1 MLCCVVGRRKQYGG
15 HHESNLRWCRAVV
28 QRSWYDSSPVKF
40 LEVSLVRVWPR
51 RLVKAMFSLN
61 CFAIRKVLLISG
73 PLPSRVSDHDVVSPS
88 LLQCAFCGHYRHISC
103 IFKTFVRSRWCWL
116 MVICPAETEFVART
130 TDLCPPNTERS
141 QTTIYNNLKLTFNC
155 LGVKKIQIHE
165 LKKDEISEYFNN

>member
-1 MLCCVVGRRKQYGG
+1 MLGSCVVGRRKQYGG
-15 HHESNLRWCRAVV
+15 HHESDLRGCRAVV
-28 QRSWYDSSPVKF
+28 QRSWFDSSPVKF

-116 MVICPAETEFVART
+116 MVICPAETEFVAIT
-130 TDLCPPNTERS
+130 TDLCPPNIILKDLKP
-141 QTTIYNNLKLTFNC
+141 QFTTTWNLHSIVLEWRKSKFMNWRKTR
-155 LGVKKIQIHE
+155 
-165 LKKDEISEYFNN
+165 